1 MKIRKGNKRN
11 NQRLIRKRKK
21 RLKRKKQFL
30 INLIWKNWK
39 INFLKIKRSENSN
52 DTDYKDIYSQTN
64 KVW

>member
-11 NQRLIRKRKK
+11 NKRLIRKRKK